1 MAYRVQRGA
10 YSKTSVERKA
20 FSVELSKEKGKRQKI
35 EDKLVY
41 NMQHIAKNVKERKRV
56 YCMRSDSYIP
66 TPVIPAEA
74 GIQRACNYLKTL
86 DSHFHGNDKKRLEI
100 ILNIY

>member
-10 YSKTSVERKA
+10 YSKTSVERTA

-41 NMQHIAKNVKERKRV
+41 NMQHIAKNVKKEKGYIACALIATFPLLSFPRKRES
-56 YCMRSDSYIP
+56 R
-66 TPVIPAEA
+66 E
-74 GIQRACNYLKTL
+74 RAT
-86 DSHFHGNDKKRLEI
+86 I
-100 ILNIY
+100 